1 MLLLA
6 HAGLTLGAAL
16 FLSSVLISNNSSDI
30 EEDNAETSPSLSL
43 KTPEPS
49 STFSN
54 RAKQWFPNWVR
65 HINVK
70 PLLLGALLPDIIDK
84 PLGIYLS
91 RKVFSD
97 GRIFCHTLL
106 FPILVT
112 GVGLISNRRREKTWH
127 PNLTFG
133 VLTHLILDEMWQT
146 PNILLWPLR
155 GTIFKKEDASGWG
168 KKMLRDSFT
177 DPKTYVPELLG
188 AGILIWFALKK

>member
-30 EEDNAETSPSLSL
+30 EDENAETSPSPSL
-43 KTPEPS
+43 KNPAT
-49 STFSN
+49 SN
-54 RAKQWFPNWVR
+54 ATSNQTKQWFTNWVR

-70 PLLLGALLPDIIDK
+70 PLLLGTLLPDIIDK
-84 PLGIYLS
+84 PLGIYLG
-91 RKVFSD
+91 RKVFSN

-133 VLTHLILDEMWQT
+133 ILTHLILDQMWQT
-146 PNILLWPLR
+146 PNTLLWPLR
-155 GTIFKKEDASGWG
+155 GTIFKKEDTSGWV
-168 KKMLRDSFT
+168 KKVLRTLVT
-177 DPKTYVPELLG
+177 DPGTYVPELLG
-188 AGILIWFALKK
+188 AGVLIWLTLKK

>member
-84 PLGIYLS
+84 PLGIYL
-91 RKVFSD
+91 RREAFSS

-106 FPILVT
+106 FPIIVT
-112 GVGLISNRRREKTWH
+112 GVRLISNRRRNKTWY

-133 VLTHLILDEMWQT
+133 ISIHLILDEMWRN
-146 PNILLWPLR
+146 PNTLLWPLL
-155 GTIFKKEDASGWG
+155 GISFKKEDAWM

-177 DPKTYVPELLG
+177 NPRTYVPELLG
-188 AGILIWFALKK
+188 AGVLIWLTLKK